1 MRKSKLVL
9 ALSAMLPGVVFS
21 APPTGLA
28 FDTDWSLNADGVT
41 IDFVCPTGYTCGT
54 TPIADSN
61 FLQVQ
66 MTDGSGKT
74 FFRTI
79 ISTNAGSD
87 VFTSENFVASGVGSG
102 GIAAKQTLNN
112 TQAGSGTLKSSTVV
126 NTGSFNNGTENQV
139 TLSQGIWDPS
149 ASPTFYSGFNFTK
162 NATGAQTTTKLDQQ
176 VVETDQFADSFN
188 YEQSKTNGAVSSTS
202 LDIVSGVNLN
212 NNGAPTDQ
220 AFSYSY
226 KQGNAVAGPGDATLP
241 SGTVSW
247 TAGQAVERVLVSQTV
262 TDAGDFGYERVAN
275 LTTPTEVTDFS
286 LAALAPLGTVTGTD
300 PFGAGDPGAITV
312 TPLVP

>member
-9 ALSAMLPGVVFS
+9 ALSAVLPGVAFS
-21 APPTGLA
+21 AAPTGTA

-41 IDFVCPTGYTCGT
+41 IDFVCPATYTCGT

-79 ISTNAGSD
+79 IATNAGAD

-102 GIAAKQTLNN
+102 GIAAKQSLNS
-112 TQAGSGTLKSSTVV
+112 TQAGSGTLESNTVI
-126 NTGSFNNGTENQV
+126 NTGTFNNGTEDQV

-149 ASPTFYSGFNFTK
+149 ANPTFHAGFTFTK
-162 NATGAQTTTKLDQQ
+162 SSNGTQTNTVLEQQ
-176 VVETDQFADSFN
+176 VTESNQFAGSFN
-188 YEQSKTNGAVSSTS
+188 YDQTKSNGAVSSTS
-202 LDIVSGVNLN
+202 MDIVSGVNLN
-212 NNGAPTDQ
+212 NSATPTDQ

-226 KQGNAVAGPGDATLP
+226 QQGDAVAGTGSAALP
-241 SGTVSW
+241 SGTVGW
-247 TAGQAVERVLVSQTV
+247 TTGQAVEQVLVSQSV
-262 TDAGDFGYERVAN
+262 TNAGDFGYERVAN

-286 LAALAPLGTVTGTD
+286 LAALAPLGTVSGTD

-312 TPLVP
+312 TPLP